1 MQATVSTEHQID
13 IAAPPDRVFAAFT
26 VEAARASRPG
36 LLAVDTLRG
45 TPGAPGHVLL
55 WRRIAG
61 DLDLLIEETVMAV
74 NPPRLLHS
82 QLRPTGMTNLDPA
95 ERLPSYYDGE
105 PPDPDRAFR
114 RAFGPTPP
122 VWEMR
127 ITLDRIDL
135 GSRLHLL
142 TRQPDPGRGLFGRRR
157 KPMPL
162 MTPAELEAIR
172 DWAEG
177 RLAQVQ

>member
-1 MQATVSTEHQID
+1 MTQ
-13 IAAPPDRVFAAFT
+13 
-26 VEAARASRPG
+26 SRPQPNA
-36 LLAVDTLRG
+36 L
-45 TPGAPGHVLL
+45 HVLYIE
-55 WRRIAG
+55 RRTAR
-61 DLDLLIEETVMAV
+61 
-74 NPPRLLHS
+74 PP
-82 QLRPTGMTNLDPA
+82 TA
-95 ERLPSYYDGE
+95 
-105 PPDPDRAFR
+105 AFR
-114 RAFGPTPP
+114 RAFGPTPHGLGKCAS
-122 VWEMR
+122 
-127 ITLDRIDL
+127 TLDRIDL